1 MTPQFDANGN
11 LPPGVHRWSWPDFE
25 AAFSWTPQRKVL
37 MDGLK
42 RALLALKVAG
52 CLEVYIDGSFITE
65 KDDPSDYDG
74 CWEAAGVDLSMLD
87 RILLTF
93 DPGRVAQKTKYGG
106 EMFLAHAIA
115 ERRIGQRFLEFFQ
128 QDRDG
133 RAKGIVALELGSV
146 A

>member
-1 MTPQFDANGN
+1 
-11 LPPGVHRWSWPDFE
+11 
-25 AAFSWTPQRKVL
+25 
-37 MDGLK
+37 
-42 RALLALKVAG
+42 
-52 CLEVYIDGSFITE
+52 
-65 KDDPSDYDG
+65 
-74 CWEAAGVDLSMLD
+74 MLD

-133 RAKGIVALELGSV
+133 RAKGIVALELGTV